1 MVLTLLSI
9 LIYSITNGNPV
20 RKRLARILAVMIFVP
35 VLVFFAMRFFVQGD
49 LILTLNDII
58 ESPILAATPIVGW
71 ASAGAIALI
80 KGNFFSGLVLLGLL
94 VLSGG
99 GMLLY
104 IMLSRSDYY
113 EDVLVATETT
123 FEKKRAAAEGNVQTV
138 GSTTAKVKVTKTGLG
153 GVGVRV
159 FMYKHLRETFRQN
172 RFGFISMYMVIMSAA
187 ILMVSIFMR
196 NHVDIVLVLQVI
208 MWIQVFMIGT
218 GRGLLETYSHY
229 IYMMPGSPFM
239 KLIWS
244 NMELMLR
251 IAMESV
257 LFLGIPGF
265 IMGSNLL
272 VILGSIAVYIFFSLM
287 LLGVNFLSMRFT
299 EANLSQGML
308 LMIYFL
314 IVLLFLAPGL
324 AGALIV
330 GFYVGGLTGTLL
342 ALLILSSWELVV
354 SLVSFALS
362 RNVLHNCDM
371 PVVKQT

>member
-1 MVLTLLSI
+1 
-9 LIYSITNGNPV
+9 
-20 RKRLARILAVMIFVP
+20 
-35 VLVFFAMRFFVQGD
+35 
-49 LILTLNDII
+49 
-58 ESPILAATPIVGW
+58 
-71 ASAGAIALI
+71 
-80 KGNFFSGLVLLGLL
+80 
-94 VLSGG
+94 
-99 GMLLY
+99 
-104 IMLSRSDYY
+104 
-113 EDVLVATETT
+113 
-123 FEKKRAAAEGNVQTV
+123 
-138 GSTTAKVKVTKTGLG
+138 
-153 GVGVRV
+153 
-159 FMYKHLRETFRQN
+159 
-172 RFGFISMYMVIMSAA
+172 MVIMSAA